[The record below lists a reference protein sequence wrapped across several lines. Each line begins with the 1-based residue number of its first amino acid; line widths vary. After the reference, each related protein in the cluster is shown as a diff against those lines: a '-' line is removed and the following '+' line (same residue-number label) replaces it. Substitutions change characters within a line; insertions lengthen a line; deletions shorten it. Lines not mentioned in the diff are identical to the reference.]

1 MLKIVLISI
10 VIVVISL
17 MYKEH
22 REYGIFLGI
31 ALSVIV
37 ASFVLEKVKVV
48 HELLIKLENY
58 ITFDLLY
65 IELLMKII
73 GITYIAEIGVSICKD
88 AGYGGVAK
96 QIEIGGKF
104 TILAISMPVLVN
116 LLDMVSKLL

>member
-1 MLKIVLISI
+1 MLKIVLIAI

-22 REYGIFLGI
+22 SEYGAFLGI
-31 ALSVIV
+31 ALCVIV
-37 ASFVLEKVKVV
+37 AGFVLEKVEVV
-48 HELLIKLENY
+48 HSLIVKLDNY
-58 ITFDLLY
+58 ISLDMLY

-73 GITYIAEIGVSICKD
+73 GITYIAEIGASICKD

-104 TILAISMPVLVN
+104 TILSISMPVLIDLLDIVSN
-116 LLDMVSKLL
+116 LL